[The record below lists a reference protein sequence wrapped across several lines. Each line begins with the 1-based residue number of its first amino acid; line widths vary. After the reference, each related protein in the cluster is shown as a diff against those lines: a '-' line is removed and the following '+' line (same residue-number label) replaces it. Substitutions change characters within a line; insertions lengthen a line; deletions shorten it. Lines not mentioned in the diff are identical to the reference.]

1 MVIMVSRPTALRLLT
16 SVALLLFVA
25 GCGAPLSEHW
35 SGYRPAQGAE
45 PSNTSGSPASHAQKP
60 RSAAPDCRKVKCV
73 ALTFDDG
80 PGTYT
85 ESLLKLLDEH
95 NAKATFFLIGK
106 NVERH
111 PGIVRDEVAAGH
123 EIGNH
128 TFSHQDLTKLSP
140 AAGQRELR
148 KTQEAIK
155 QASGTTPT
163 LVRPPYG
170 AITKG
175 LKKSLEVPVALWSV
189 DTLDWKTRD
198 TRKTIQA
205 AEKVAPGSIVLMH
218 DIHKST
224 LEAMPKI
231 LTDLGARGYHFVT
244 VSQLVGDPEP
254 GIAYGTGRHPGS
266 KG

>member
-1 MVIMVSRPTALRLLT
+1 MVIMVSRSTVFRFLSAL
-16 SVALLLFVA
+16 VLLFFLA
-25 GCGAPLSEHW
+25 GCGVPLSEHW
-35 SGYRPAQGAE
+35 SGYRPGQGAE
-45 PSNTSGSPASHAQKP
+45 PSTAADSPAAAAKP
-60 RSAAPDCRKVKCV
+60 PAPAAPDCRRVKCV

-80 PGTYT
+80 PGAYT
-85 ESLLKLLDEH
+85 EAMLKLLDEH

-111 PGIVRDEVAAGH
+111 PGIARDEVAAGH

-128 TFSHQDLTKLSP
+128 TFSHQDLTKLSL

-148 KTQEAIK
+148 KTEEAIK
-155 QASGTTPT
+155 KATGATPT

-170 AITKG
+170 VIPKG
-175 LKKSLEVPVALWSV
+175 LKKSLDVPVALWSV

-198 TRKTIQA
+198 TKKTTQA
-205 AEKVAPGSIVLMH
+205 AEKIAPGSIVLMH

-231 LTDLGARGYHFVT
+231 LTDLGAQGYHFVT
-244 VSQLVGDPEP
+244 VSQLVGNPKP
-254 GIAYGTGRHPGS
+254 GIAYGTGLHPGG